1 MASIGKRSK
10 FQVAKSRPIVFER
23 DGGVC
28 VVSGTI
34 WGTIQPCMG
43 ILTLQHR
50 VGRGMGGSA
59 KWDAPNCLV
68 TMCVVHNGLIESS
81 YEFRNYCERNGLSI
95 LRRIADRVDVASIPV
110 RYSDGW
116 YLLAGDS
123 RFPIPDAAAEAVIA
137 ELYDDEW

>member
-1 MASIGKRSK
+1 VSVGKRSK
-10 FQVAKSRPIVFER
+10 YQVAKSRPIVFQR
-23 DGGVC
+23 DHETC

-34 WGTIQPCMG
+34 WETIQPCMG

-68 TMCVVHNGLIESS
+68 TMCIVHNGLIESS
-81 YEFRNYCERNGLSI
+81 HEFRNYCERNGLSI
-95 LRRIADRVDVASIPV
+95 RRAVADRMDVASIPV

-116 YLLAGDS
+116 FLLAGDS
-123 RFPIPDAAAEAVIA
+123 RYPISENTAEAVISD
-137 ELYDDEW
+137 LYDLD